1 MKDVTYE
8 FIILII
14 PLFQTYESQFEQKT
28 AKKEPCGTSHK
39 RFLI

>member
-1 MKDVTYE
+1 MKDFTYE

-14 PLFQTYESQFEQKT
+14 PLFQTYESSVEQKT
-28 AKKEPCGTSHK
+28 AKKEHCGTSHE